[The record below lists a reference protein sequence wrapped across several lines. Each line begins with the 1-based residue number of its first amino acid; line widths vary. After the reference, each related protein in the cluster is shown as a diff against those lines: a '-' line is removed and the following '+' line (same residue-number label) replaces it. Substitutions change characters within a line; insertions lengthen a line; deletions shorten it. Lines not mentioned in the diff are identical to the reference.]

1 MLMKSRLVLPH
12 SNASAVSITISL
24 GIIYFVWAST
34 YVGIAFMVEEIPP
47 HTGSGFRFITAG
59 LLLSLVILITKGP
72 SALFVNKKQ
81 IRNAMFIGFIL
92 IGLATPLIAVASQYI
107 ATGLIALLVAMTPV
121 FIAILRFVF
130 GDYPSLKT
138 LIGVLIGIAGVAVLV
153 RPSGGQSW
161 YTLIPIASTVIW
173 AIGSFWAQKI
183 ELPKSALT
191 TAAWETMF
199 GGLCA
204 VGVGVI
210 RGEQTSQFFAPHEN
224 QTWIAFIYISV
235 MGAIAYSAYAFL
247 LDNAPISLVATYAF
261 VNPVVAVLLGSLF
274 RNEVITSTIIIGG
287 TVVVFGIAL
296 VVMGE
301 KKKEL
306 FSPET

>member
-1 MLMKSRLVLPH
+1 
-12 SNASAVSITISL
+12 
-24 GIIYFVWAST
+24 
-34 YVGIAFMVEEIPP
+34 MVEEIPP

-59 LLLSLVILITKGP
+59 LLISLVILLTKGP
-72 SALFVNKKQ
+72 KALFVNKKQ

-107 ATGLIALLVAMTPV
+107 GSGLIALLVAMTPV
-121 FIAILRFVF
+121 FVAILRFIF
-130 GDYPSLKT
+130 GDKPSLKT
-138 LIGVLIGIAGVAVLV
+138 IIGVLIGIAGVAVLV

-204 VGVGVI
+204 VGVGAI
-210 RGEQTSQFFAPHEN
+210 RGEKTSLFFSSHET
-224 QTWIAFIYISV
+224 QTWVAFIYISV

-261 VNPVVAVLLGSLF
+261 VNPVVAVLLGSLL
-274 RNEVITSTIIIGG
+274 RNEIITATILFGG
-287 TVVVFGIAL
+287 SIVVFGIAL

-301 KKKEL
+301 KKEEL
-306 FSPET
+306 VKPET

>member
-1 MLMKSRLVLPH
+1 VKSKLVLPH
-12 SNASAVSITISL
+12 SNASAISITISL

-47 HTGSGFRFITAG
+47 HTGSGFRFVTAG
-59 LLLSLVILITKGP
+59 LLISTLILITKGTKY
-72 SALFVNKKQ
+72 LFVDKKQ
-81 IRNAMFIGFIL
+81 VRNAMFIGFIL

-107 ATGLIALLVAMTPV
+107 GSGLIALLVAMTPV
-121 FIAILRFVF
+121 FVAILRFIF
-130 GDYPSLKT
+130 GDKPNWKT
-138 LIGVLIGIAGVAVLV
+138 LIGISIGIAGVAILV
-153 RPSGGQSW
+153 KPTPGQGW

-191 TAAWETMF
+191 TAAWQTLF

-204 VGVGVI
+204 IGVGAI
-210 RGEQTSQFFAPHEN
+210 RGENTLLFFQARELE
-224 QTWIAFIYISV
+224 TWIAFFYISI

-261 VNPVVAVLLGSLF
+261 VNPVVAVFLGAIL
-274 RNEVITSTIIIGG
+274 RNELITFTILSGG
-287 TVVVFGIAL
+287 FVVVLGIAL
-296 VVMGE
+296 VVLGE
-301 KKKEL
+301 TKKVEIN
-306 FSPET
+306 P